1 MLNQGDVGISAYR
14 RHSVIQDQR
23 LHSTQSSGRPSLF
36 ITLFLGQDVLGE
48 SNLFVPDTLYCKPDT
63 LYCKFE
69 VTFVGAC
76 RKFKLTLILDQQ
88 KFVHIVKPIEK
99 NILFFYPP
107 PHQPGSLV
115 LCS

>member
-36 ITLFLGQDVLGE
+36 ITLFLGQDYLGE
-48 SNLFVPDTLYCKPDT
+48 SNLFVPDTLYCKPDTLYCKPDT

-88 KFVHIVKPIEK
+88 T
-99 NILFFYPP
+99 YC
-107 PHQPGSLV
+107 QTY
-115 LCS
+115 